1 MSGFLLDKVL
11 ESFPDFADVIEIVV
25 ESKAQHEGTWAG
37 QAPSKRALPLLAI
50 VLAKQQAKEEESR
63 GKFANNLEE
72 EKSKEVQG
80 MVNRYWNHIH
90 TVGITLRT
98 NVSGSSK
105 DNLPAIMEENK
116 ATLAEQLAM
125 DINDICFAWVSECGD
140 MQEEDSSTHCP
151 DFALTVDREQQCL
164 VLTLLGTRI
173 TPAPC
178 MHDIIMDLRAGS
190 QPFMGG
196 EAHAGMAIGAENIL
210 AKVKEHLTS
219 ALAREPNFSLL
230 VIGYSLGAGLAQL
243 VTAQLL
249 EGPEASLV
257 SGAKVR
263 CLAFGAP
270 PVFRGELRPFPEITI
285 VQNAM
290 DGIIGASIKTIM
302 DLFNKLVAINATGI
316 SRRNL
321 LAMVLSATPPAG
333 EDLNNDATI
342 DEQEAESVEDVGE
355 ILNDN
360 EEDQESVSQSFTGF
374 LSSVRTR
381 VSQHLPGG
389 EDDWASVED
398 AVAGRPRG
406 ESGDWEVLGTNLL
419 QMFVEEQ
426 TVVAKLHHGSSD
438 ISRLTSELRLHPAM
452 YSDHMPWGYQA
463 LADGCATGGDLNCLD
478 HF

>member
-1 MSGFLLDKVL
+1 MTTS
-11 ESFPDFADVIEIVV
+11 
-25 ESKAQHEGTWAG
+25 
-37 QAPSKRALPLLAI
+37 ALPGFQVTSSQN
-50 VLAKQQAKEEESR
+50 VLH
-63 GKFANNLEE
+63 
-72 EKSKEVQG
+72 
-80 MVNRYWNHIH
+80 NHVVI
-90 TVGITLRT
+90 
-98 NVSGSSK
+98 
-105 DNLPAIMEENK
+105 
-116 ATLAEQLAM
+116 
-125 DINDICFAWVSECGD
+125 ECGD
-140 MQEEDSSTHCP
+140 KQEEEEDSSTHCP

-210 AKVKEHLTS
+210 AKVEEHLTS
-219 ALAREPNFSLL
+219 ALTREPEFSLL

-243 VTAQLL
+243 VTARLL

-257 SGAKVR
+257 EATKVR

-321 LAMVLSATPPAG
+321 LAMVLSATPA
-333 EDLNNDATI
+333 EDLNSGG
-342 DEQEAESVEDVGE
+342 QEAASIEDIGE
-355 ILNDN
+355 ILDDN
-360 EEDQESVSQSFTGF
+360 EEDHNSVSQSFTGF

-381 VSQHLPGG
+381 VVKHLPGG
-389 EDDWASVED
+389 EDDWALVED
-398 AVAGRPRG
+398 AVKGRPLE
-406 ESGDWEVLGTNLL
+406 ESGDWEVLGANLV
-419 QMFVEEQ
+419 QMFIEGDAI
-426 TVVAKLHHGSSD
+426 VAKLYHGSSH
-438 ISRLTSELRLHPAM
+438 ISHLTSELRLHPTM
-452 YSDHMPWGYQA
+452 YSDHMPWGYQT
-463 LADGCATGGDLNCLD
+463 LAKGCAAGGDLNCLD
-478 HF
+478 NF

>member
-11 ESFPDFADVIEIVV
+11 ASFPDLADVIEIVV
-25 ESKAQHEGTWAG
+25 ESKAQHEEAWAG

-63 GKFANNLEE
+63 RGNIGSHLDEE
-72 EKSKEVQG
+72 RSKEVQG
-80 MVNRYWNHIH
+80 MVNRYWNHLH
-90 TVGITLRT
+90 TVGITLRK
-98 NVSGSSK
+98 NVNGSSTES
-105 DNLPAIMEENK
+105 LPAIMEDNK
-116 ATLAEQLAM
+116 ATLAEELAL
-125 DINDICFAWVSECGD
+125 DNDDICFAWVSEC
-140 MQEEDSSTHCP
+140 EEDDSSTHCP
-151 DFALTVDREQQCL
+151 DFALTIDREQECL

-173 TPAPC
+173 TPAPN

-210 AKVKEHLTS
+210 TKVEEHLKS
-219 ALAREPNFSLL
+219 ALTREPNFSLL

-243 VTAQLL
+243 VTARLL
-249 EGPEASLV
+249 EGPEAELV
-257 SGAKVR
+257 EGTKVR

-321 LAMVLSATPPAG
+321 LAMVLSATPAS
-333 EDLNNDATI
+333 
-342 DEQEAESVEDVGE
+342 DEPVDGQEAARIEDIGE
-355 ILNDN
+355 ILDN
-360 EEDQESVSQSFTGF
+360 EEEDHDDSVSQSFTGF
-374 LSSVRTR
+374 LSSVRSH
-381 VSQHLPGG
+381 VSKHLPGG
-389 EDDWASVED
+389 ESDWEKVEE
-398 AVAGRPRG
+398 AVKGRPCD
-406 ESGDWEVLGTNLL
+406 ESRDWEVLGTNLL
-419 QMFVEEQ
+419 QMFVEDDA
-426 TVVAKLHHGSSD
+426 VVARLFHGSSN
-438 ISRLTSELRLHPAM
+438 ISHLTSELHLHPAM

-463 LADGCATGGDLNCLD
+463 LADKCATGGDLNCLD
-478 HF
+478 QF